1 VCGFHFAR
9 VDARDAAKPAAADR
23 VRSCGAC
30 CFRAPHFACG
40 HFNGGTDDG
49 RERAQIARPGRSLRP
64 ARSLWARRP
73 GCARWPGF
81 AGLPVKL
88 LEDARL
94 DLTRA
99 RDQIVLKARGMEP
112 LDAFAANVRRLRKER
127 GLTQE
132 RLAELADLH
141 MTDIARIE
149 TQGRDPGVKV
159 LAKIAHGLGVPASEL
174 LEGVE
179 HQPPS
184 QQ

>member
-1 VCGFHFAR
+1 
-9 VDARDAAKPAAADR
+9 
-23 VRSCGAC
+23 
-30 CFRAPHFACG
+30 
-40 HFNGGTDDG
+40 
-49 RERAQIARPGRSLRP
+49 
-64 ARSLWARRP
+64 
-73 GCARWPGF
+73 
-81 AGLPVKL
+81 
-88 LEDARL
+88 
-94 DLTRA
+94 
-99 RDQIVLKARGMEP
+99 MEP
-112 LDAFAANVRRLRKER
+112 LDVFAANVRHLREER

-149 TQGRDPGVKV
+149 TQGRDPGIKV